1 MLVNTIIK
9 ESAEGVNLK
18 AEIRTT
24 SEHKDY
30 IVKYYINGE
39 LNVITRY
46 PFQSIESIEENINNW
61 MKNIKP
67 LNG

>member
-9 ESAEGVNLK
+9 ESAGGINLK

-24 SEHKDY
+24 SEHNDY

-39 LNVITRY
+39 LNGITRY
-46 PFQSIESIEENINNW
+46 PFQSVETVQENIDSW
-61 MKNIKP
+61 MKGIMP